1 MRISSLLLL
10 MPLAACGQGKQE
22 AARAQEQREVAAAP
36 HFPCAKGDAPLRPDC
51 TAERTQTKQGW
62 VITIRHPDGH
72 FRRLRVTDD
81 GRGVVAADGAEAAKV
96 TPAGADGV
104 DIAIADDRYRLP
116 ATVGR

>member
-10 MPLAACGQGKQE
+10 AALAACGEEQQE

-36 HFPCAKGDAPLRPDC
+36 HFPCAKDDAPLRPDC
-51 TAERTQTKQGW
+51 TAERMQTKDGW

-81 GRGVVAADGAEAAKV
+81 GRGVVAADGAEPART
-96 TPAGADGV
+96 TPAGADSV
-104 DIAIADDRYRLP
+104 DIAIAGDRYRLP